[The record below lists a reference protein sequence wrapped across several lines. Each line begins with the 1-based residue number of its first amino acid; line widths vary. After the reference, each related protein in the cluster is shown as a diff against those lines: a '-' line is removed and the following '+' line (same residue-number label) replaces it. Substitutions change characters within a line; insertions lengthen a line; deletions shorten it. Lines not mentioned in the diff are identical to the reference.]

1 MTNEPR
7 TTPDGELAEPASPV
21 VEPKQGEPAGNAA
34 SEAAATEVTPA
45 TPTTPDPT
53 TPEPDREI
61 VSESSAV
68 AGLADRS
75 RVRRAPRFGAF
86 LFAGLFLAAFVA
98 GLLSFVRDSTLPPE
112 ALVGRA
118 LDSWGMFWL
127 LLIGLG
133 AFFALGSYTIATWLD
148 RRSIRRME
156 RGPRS

>member
-1 MTNEPR
+1 MSNEPR
-7 TTPDGELAEPASPV
+7 TTPDGELDESATPAVETERAEATQA
-21 VEPKQGEPAGNAA
+21 VEATGAATPEARPGEPAT
-34 SEAAATEVTPA
+34 SE
-45 TPTTPDPT
+45 
-53 TPEPDREI
+53 PEREI
-61 VSESSAV
+61 VSESAAV

-112 ALVGRA
+112 ALAGRA

-133 AFFALGSYTIATWLD
+133 AFFALASYTVATWFD
-148 RRSIRRME
+148 RRSVRRME

>member
-1 MTNEPR
+1 VTNEPR
-7 TTPDGELAEPASPV
+7 TTPDGELVEPASPV
-21 VEPKQGEPAGNAA
+21 VEPKQGETPGTAA
-34 SEAAATEVTPA
+34 IEASATEATPA
-45 TPTTPDPT
+45 EPV

-61 VSESSAV
+61 VSESTAV

>member
-7 TTPDGELAEPASPV
+7 TTPDGGLDEPATPAVEVERVEATPVVDAAEAAPAEPAT
-21 VEPKQGEPAGNAA
+21 
-34 SEAAATEVTPA
+34 SEPA
-45 TPTTPDPT
+45 TPE
-53 TPEPDREI
+53 PEREI
-61 VSESSAV
+61 VSESAAV

-112 ALVGRA
+112 ALAGRA

-133 AFFALGSYTIATWLD
+133 AFFALASYTVATWFD
-148 RRSIRRME
+148 RRSVRRME

>member
-7 TTPDGELAEPASPV
+7 TTPDGELVDPASV
-21 VEPKQGEPAGNAA
+21 EATVSIEARAAVEPDG
-34 SEAAATEVTPA
+34 TPA
-45 TPTTPDPT
+45 TPTPA

>member
-7 TTPDGELAEPASPV
+7 TTPDGELAEPAT
-21 VEPKQGEPAGNAA
+21 VE
-34 SEAAATEVTPA
+34 A
-45 TPTTPDPT
+45 TPTIPEPT
-53 TPEPDREI
+53 TPEPTTPGPDREI

-133 AFFALGSYTIATWLD
+133 ALFALGSYTIATWLD

>member
-1 MTNEPR
+1 VTNEPR
-7 TTPDGELAEPASPV
+7 TTPDGELVEPASPV
-21 VEPKQGEPAGNAA
+21 VEPKQGETPGT
-34 SEAAATEVTPA
+34 AATEASATEATPA
-45 TPTTPDPT
+45 EPV

-61 VSESSAV
+61 VSESTAV